1 MDVDQ
6 VINTIVNADK
16 SAREKVDAQKVHQQ
30 ELLSNVQG
38 RKQALL
44 DEYRKQSEEELMQLT
59 KADDDYVDQYE
70 KEEADKRQ
78 SQRKQLEQRFEQNKQ
93 EWLEMLME
101 QVTS

>member
-16 SAREKVDAQKVHQQ
+16 AAREKVDAQKLHQQ

-44 DEYRKQSEEELMQLT
+44 DEYRKHSDDELMQLT
-59 KADDDYVDQYE
+59 KADEDHIDQYE
-70 KEEADKRQ
+70 KEELSKRQ
-78 SQRKQLEQRFEQNKQ
+78 SQREQLEQRFEQNKQ

>member
-16 SAREKVDAQKVHQQ
+16 SAREKVDRQKLLQQ

-44 DEYRKQSEEELMQLT
+44 DEYRKQSDDEL
-59 KADDDYVDQYE
+59 
-70 KEEADKRQ
+70 
-78 SQRKQLEQRFEQNKQ
+78 SQ
-93 EWLEMLME
+93 
-101 QVTS
+101 